1 MQQAEG
7 SVERAQREV
16 PTIGW
21 LQKLLPG
28 SRQRRIREY
37 LTGYLMIFPATFLI
51 FLFGIFPVGFALF
64 VSLHKWR
71 LRRGDFIGITN
82 YVKAVDSLAY
92 ILLFAIGIGAI
103 IGAVLF
109 LRRVVQSATEQNE
122 RPWLL
127 AIPGFFLAAGLLA
140 FVRWSFMQLPEVLDI
155 AQKIIGV
162 EKTQEL
168 FYRLL
173 GEAFQVD
180 NILSAFYL
188 FLLLSALAVII
199 GIVSS
204 RLWRH
209 PRNFQ
214 YQAQFAIVWLAFIL
228 GVFIVGFT
236 YSEAVRAY
244 QISLEAGTEIEIW
257 PQVITIGSGVLLL
270 AAAWFVW
277 RSAEGQPTNRGFWF
291 RLLAA
296 ITLLVGGWLLIGVL
310 PPVIAAGDKDLW
322 SGLKV
327 TAFYSL
333 GTVPFQLAISLFL
346 AVLLFQK
353 LAGSEL

>member
-1 MQQAEG
+1 MQQTEG
-7 SVERAQREV
+7 SVERTKREAV
-16 PTIGW
+16 PSGW

-28 SRQRRIREY
+28 RRQRRIREY

-92 ILLFAIGIGAI
+92 ILLFALGIGTA

-109 LRRVVQSATEQNE
+109 LRRVIQSATEHSE
-122 RPWLL
+122 KPWLL
-127 AIPGFFLAAGLLA
+127 AIPGFFHAAGLIA
-140 FVRWSFMQLPEVLDI
+140 FVRWSVLQLPEVLDI

-173 GEAFQVD
+173 GEAFKVEHV
-180 NILSAFYL
+180 LSAFYV
-188 FLLLSALAVII
+188 FLILTALAVII
-199 GIVSS
+199 GFVAS

-209 PRNFQ
+209 PRNFK
-214 YQAQFAIVWLAFIL
+214 YQAQFAIVWLALFL
-228 GVFIVGFT
+228 GVFVVWFT

-244 QISLEAGTEIEIW
+244 QISLETGTEIAFW
-257 PQVITIGSGVLLL
+257 PQVITIGIIIAKDGDALPRVERLYRCGYISVSIAICIGCRREWGCSKTSTQKALLQ
-270 AAAWFVW
+270 A
-277 RSAEGQPTNRGFWF
+277 P
-291 RLLAA
+291 A
-296 ITLLVGGWLLIGVL
+296 IT
-310 PPVIAAGDKDLW
+310 D
-322 SGLKV
+322 
-327 TAFYSL
+327 
-333 GTVPFQLAISLFL
+333 
-346 AVLLFQK
+346 
-353 LAGSEL
+353 